1 MYSGVYTRLHSLGV
15 VLRSIVIRAVN
26 SHHSRRYHLTIHNLA
41 LCVTK
46 CREFLLLGDKP
57 LSTTKPRLYITTL
70 ELLCKSYAVG
80 AVVGFRLLCGFCL
93 TPYGGWFEIGVHYFS
108 SHVGYHTVL
117 LCVVWSVVF
126 VSTGILYFGWSQ
138 GRGEIPYIIVF

>member
-70 ELLCKSYAVG
+70 ELLCKSYALGVYG
-80 AVVGFRLLCGFCL
+80 AVGPL
-93 TPYGGWFEIGVHYFS
+93 TV
-108 SHVGYHTVL
+108 
-117 LCVVWSVVF
+117 
-126 VSTGILYFGWSQ
+126 TG
-138 GRGEIPYIIVF
+138 RR